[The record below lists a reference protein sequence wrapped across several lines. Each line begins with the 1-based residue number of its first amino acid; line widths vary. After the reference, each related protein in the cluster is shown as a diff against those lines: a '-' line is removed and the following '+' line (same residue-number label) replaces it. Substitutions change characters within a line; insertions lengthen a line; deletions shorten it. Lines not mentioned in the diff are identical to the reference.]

1 MKTMKTI
8 KFLTIALAMTSFI
21 ACDNDSD
28 SDDTIPV
35 VSITV
40 EDLHAPQQGGQ
51 GQPISG
57 AFTKFDFDLGMET
70 DSETDW
76 DIAFRATDIIV
87 NGGMSMG
94 TTDEPDRTGDA
105 GAYIATGTMEEI
117 TEVDINLFTQDSDS
131 GYAIMSGSGNGWY
144 TYTGPPTFLITPT
157 PGKILVFKTADG
169 KYAKV
174 EILSYYEGAPVD
186 PDAFT
191 DQSRYYT
198 FNYVYQPNSG
208 ETTF

>member
-1 MKTMKTI
+1 MKTI
-8 KFLTIALAMTSFI
+8 KFLTIALAMTSFL
-21 ACDNDSD
+21 ACSDD
-28 SDDTIPV
+28 SDDLLPV
-35 VSITV
+35 VSITI
-40 EDLHAPQQGGQ
+40 EDLHAPQEGGM

-57 AFTKFDFDLGMET
+57 PFTKFDFDTGMET

-87 NGGMSMG
+87 NGGSSMG
-94 TTDEPDRTGDA
+94 TIDEPTRNGDG
-105 GAYIATGTMEEI
+105 GAYIAMGTMADVN
-117 TEVDINLFTQDSDS
+117 EVDVSLFAQDSEN

-144 TYTGPPTFLITPT
+144 TYTGPPTFLVTPT
-157 PGKILVFKTADG
+157 AGRILVFKTADG
-169 KYAKV
+169 KFAKV
-174 EILSYYEGAPVD
+174 EILSYYQGAPD
-186 PDAFT
+186 SPDAFT

>member
-8 KFLTIALAMTSFI
+8 KFLIIALAMTSFI
-21 ACDNDSD
+21 ACDSDND

-105 GAYIATGTMEEI
+105 GAYIITGTMADV
-117 TEVDINLFTQDSDS
+117 TEVDVNLFTQDSDS
-131 GYAIMSGSGNGWY
+131 GYAIVSGSGNGWY
-144 TYTGPPTFLITPT
+144 TYSGPPTFLITPT
-157 PGKILVFKTADG
+157 AGKILVFKTADG

-174 EILSYYEGAPVD
+174 EILSYYQGAPEN

-191 DQSRYYT
+191 DPSRYYT

>member
-1 MKTMKTI
+1 
-8 KFLTIALAMTSFI
+8 MTSFL
-21 ACDNDSD
+21 ACSDD
-28 SDDTIPV
+28 SDDLLPV
-35 VSITV
+35 VSITI
-40 EDLHAPQQGGQ
+40 EDLHAPQEGGM

-57 AFTKFDFDLGMET
+57 PFTKFDFDTGMET

-87 NGGMSMG
+87 NGGSSMG
-94 TTDEPDRTGDA
+94 TIDEPTRNGDG
-105 GAYIATGTMEEI
+105 GAYIAMGTMADV
-117 TEVDINLFTQDSDS
+117 TEVDVSMFAQDSEN

-144 TYTGPPTFLITPT
+144 TYTGPPTFLVTPT
-157 PGKILVFKTADG
+157 AGRILVFKTADG
-169 KYAKV
+169 KFAKV
-174 EILSYYEGAPVD
+174 EILSYYQGAPD
-186 PDAFT
+186 SPDAFT

>member
-1 MKTMKTI
+1 MKTI
-8 KFLTIALAMTSFI
+8 KFLTIALAMTSFL
-21 ACDNDSD
+21 ACSDD
-28 SDDTIPV
+28 SDDLLPV

-40 EDLHAPQQGGQ
+40 EDLHAPQEGGL

-57 AFTKFDFDLGMET
+57 PFTKFDFDTGMET
-70 DSETDW
+70 NSETDW

-87 NGGMSMG
+87 NGGSSMG
-94 TTDEPDRTGDA
+94 TTDEPNRNGDG
-105 GAYIATGTMEEI
+105 GAYIAMGTMADV
-117 TEVDINLFTQDSDS
+117 TEVDVSLFTQDSEN

-144 TYTGPPTFLITPT
+144 TYTGPPTFLVTPT
-157 PGKILVFKTADG
+157 AGRILVFKTADG
-169 KYAKV
+169 KFAKV
-174 EILSYYEGAPVD
+174 EILSYYQGAPD
-186 PDAFT
+186 SPDAFT

>member
-21 ACDNDSD
+21 ACDSDSD
-28 SDDTIPV
+28 SDDTIPI

-40 EDLHAPQQGGQ
+40 EDLYAPQQGGQ

-117 TEVDINLFTQDSDS
+117 TEVDVNLFTQDSDS

-144 TYTGPPTFLITPT
+144 TYSGPPTFLITPT
-157 PGKILVFKTADG
+157 AGKILVFKTADG

-174 EILSYYEGAPVD
+174 EILSYYQGAPEN

-191 DQSRYYT
+191 DPSRYYT

>member
-28 SDDTIPV
+28 DSLPV
-35 VSITV
+35 ISITV
-40 EDLHAPQQGGQ
+40 EDLYAPQEGGQ

-105 GAYIATGTMEEI
+105 GAYIVTGTMADV
-117 TEVDINLFTQDSDS
+117 TEVDVNLFTQDSDS
-131 GYAIMSGSGNGWY
+131 GRAIPSGSGNGWY
-144 TYTGPPTFLITPT
+144 TYSGPPTFLITPT
-157 PGKILVFKTADG
+157 AGKILVFKTADG

-174 EILSYYEGAPVD
+174 EVLSYYQGAPEN

-191 DQSRYYT
+191 DPSRYYT

-208 ETTF
+208 ETAF

>member
-8 KFLTIALAMTSFI
+8 KFLTIALAMTSFV

-28 SDDTIPV
+28 DLLPV

-40 EDLHAPQQGGQ
+40 EDIYAPQEGGQ

-105 GAYIATGTMEEI
+105 GAYIVTGTMADV
-117 TEVDINLFTQDSDS
+117 TEVDVNLFTQDSSS

-144 TYTGPPTFLITPT
+144 TYSGPPTYLITPT
-157 PGKILVFKTADG
+157 AGKILVFKTADG

-174 EILSYYEGAPVD
+174 EILSYYQGAPEN

-191 DQSRYYT
+191 DPSRYYT

>member
-8 KFLTIALAMTSFI
+8 KFLTIALAMTSFV

-28 SDDTIPV
+28 DLLPV

-40 EDLHAPQQGGQ
+40 EDIYAPQEGGQ

-105 GAYIATGTMEEI
+105 GAYIVTGTMADV
-117 TEVDINLFTQDSDS
+117 TEVDVNLFTQDSGS

-144 TYTGPPTFLITPT
+144 TYSGPPTYLITPT
-157 PGKILVFKTADG
+157 AGKILVFKTADG

-174 EILSYYEGAPVD
+174 EILSYYQGAPEN

-191 DQSRYYT
+191 DPSRYYT

>member
-1 MKTMKTI
+1 MKTI
-8 KFLTIALAMTSFI
+8 KFLTIALAMTSFV

-28 SDDTIPV
+28 DLLPV

-40 EDLHAPQQGGQ
+40 EDIYAPQEGGQ

-105 GAYIATGTMEEI
+105 GAYIVTGTMADV
-117 TEVDINLFTQDSDS
+117 TEVDVNLFTQDSSS

-144 TYTGPPTFLITPT
+144 TYSGPPTYLITPT
-157 PGKILVFKTADG
+157 AGKILVFKTADG

-174 EILSYYEGAPVD
+174 EILSYYQGAPEN

-191 DQSRYYT
+191 DPSRYYT

>member
-8 KFLTIALAMTSFI
+8 KFLTIALAITSFI
-21 ACDNDSD
+21 ACDSD
-28 SDDTIPV
+28 SDDLLPV

-40 EDLHAPQQGGQ
+40 EDLHAPQEGGQ

-57 AFTKFDFDLGMET
+57 LFTKFDFDTGMET
-70 DSETDW
+70 DNETDW

-87 NGGMSMG
+87 NGGTSMG
-94 TTDEPDRTGDA
+94 TTDEPTRSGDA
-105 GAYIATGTMEEI
+105 GAYIATWTMADV
-117 TEVDINLFTQDSDS
+117 TEVDVNLFTQDSES
-131 GYAIMSGSGNGWY
+131 GYAIISGSGYGWY
-144 TYTGPPTFLITPT
+144 TYAGPPTYLITPT

-174 EILSYYEGAPVD
+174 EILSYYQGAPVN

-198 FNYVYQPNSG
+198 FNYVYQHNSG

>member
-1 MKTMKTI
+1 
-8 KFLTIALAMTSFI
+8 MTSFL
-21 ACDNDSD
+21 ACSDD
-28 SDDTIPV
+28 SDDLLPV
-35 VSITV
+35 VSITI
-40 EDLHAPQQGGQ
+40 EDLHAPQEGGM

-57 AFTKFDFDLGMET
+57 PFTKFDFDTGMET

-87 NGGMSMG
+87 NGGSSMG
-94 TTDEPDRTGDA
+94 TIDEPTRNGDG
-105 GAYIATGTMEEI
+105 GAYIAMGTMADV
-117 TEVDINLFTQDSDS
+117 TEVDVSLFAQDSEN

-144 TYTGPPTFLITPT
+144 TYTGPPTFLVTPT
-157 PGKILVFKTADG
+157 AGRILVFKTADG
-169 KYAKV
+169 KFAKV
-174 EILSYYEGAPVD
+174 EILSYYQGAPD
-186 PDAFT
+186 SPDVFT

>member
-8 KFLTIALAMTSFI
+8 KFLTIALAMTSFV

-28 SDDTIPV
+28 DLLPV

-40 EDLHAPQQGGQ
+40 EDIHAPQEGGQ

-105 GAYIATGTMEEI
+105 GAYIVTGTMADV
-117 TEVDINLFTQDSDS
+117 TEVDVNLFTQDSSS

-144 TYTGPPTFLITPT
+144 TYSGPPTYLITPT
-157 PGKILVFKTADG
+157 AGKILVFKTADG

-174 EILSYYEGAPVD
+174 EILSYYQGAPEN

-191 DQSRYYT
+191 DPSRYYT

>member
-1 MKTMKTI
+1 MKTI
-8 KFLTIALAMTSFI
+8 KFLTIALVMTSFL
-21 ACDNDSD
+21 ACSDD
-28 SDDTIPV
+28 SDDLLPV

-40 EDLHAPQQGGQ
+40 EDLHAPQEGGM

-57 AFTKFDFDLGMET
+57 PFTKFDFDTGMET

-87 NGGMSMG
+87 NGGSSMG
-94 TTDEPDRTGDA
+94 TIDEPTRNGDG
-105 GAYIATGTMEEI
+105 GAYIAMGTMADV
-117 TEVDINLFTQDSDS
+117 TEVDVSMFVQDSEN

-144 TYTGPPTFLITPT
+144 TYTGPPTFLVTPT
-157 PGKILVFKTADG
+157 AGRILVFKTADG
-169 KYAKV
+169 KFAKV
-174 EILSYYEGAPVD
+174 EILSYYQGAPD
-186 PDAFT
+186 SPDAFT

-198 FNYVYQPNSG
+198 FNYVYQPNEG

>member
-1 MKTMKTI
+1 M
-8 KFLTIALAMTSFI
+8 
-21 ACDNDSD
+21 
-28 SDDTIPV
+28 
-35 VSITV
+35 
-40 EDLHAPQQGGQ
+40 

-57 AFTKFDFDLGMET
+57 PFTKFDFDTGMET

-87 NGGMSMG
+87 NGGSSMG
-94 TTDEPDRTGDA
+94 TIDEPTRNGDG
-105 GAYIATGTMEEI
+105 GAYIAMGTMADV
-117 TEVDINLFTQDSDS
+117 TEVDVSMFAQDSEN

-144 TYTGPPTFLITPT
+144 TYTGPPTFLVTPT
-157 PGKILVFKTADG
+157 AGRILVFKTADG
-169 KYAKV
+169 KFAKV
-174 EILSYYEGAPVD
+174 EILSYYQGAPD
-186 PDAFT
+186 SPDALT

>member
-21 ACDNDSD
+21 ACDSDSD

-117 TEVDINLFTQDSDS
+117 TEVDVNLFTQDSDS

-174 EILSYYEGAPVD
+174 EILSYYQGAPEN

-191 DQSRYYT
+191 DPSRYYT

>member
-1 MKTMKTI
+1 MKTI
-8 KFLTIALAMTSFI
+8 KFLTIVLAMTSFL
-21 ACDNDSD
+21 ACSDD
-28 SDDTIPV
+28 SDDLLPV

-40 EDLHAPQQGGQ
+40 EDLHAPQEGWM

-57 AFTKFDFDLGMET
+57 PFTKFDFDTGMET

-87 NGGMSMG
+87 NGGSSMG
-94 TTDEPDRTGDA
+94 TIDEPTRNGDG
-105 GAYIATGTMEEI
+105 GAYIAMGTMADV
-117 TEVDINLFTQDSDS
+117 TEVDVSMFVQDSEN

-144 TYTGPPTFLITPT
+144 TYTGPPTFLVTPT
-157 PGKILVFKTADG
+157 AGRILVFKTADG
-169 KYAKV
+169 KFAKV
-174 EILSYYEGAPVD
+174 EILSYYQGAPD
-186 PDAFT
+186 SPDAFT
-191 DQSRYYT
+191 DQSIYYT

>member
-1 MKTMKTI
+1 
-8 KFLTIALAMTSFI
+8 MTSFL
-21 ACDNDSD
+21 ACSDD
-28 SDDTIPV
+28 SDDLLPV
-35 VSITV
+35 VSITI
-40 EDLHAPQQGGQ
+40 EDLHAPQEGGM

-57 AFTKFDFDLGMET
+57 PFTKFDFDTGMET

-87 NGGMSMG
+87 NGGSSMG
-94 TTDEPDRTGDA
+94 TIDEPTRNGDG
-105 GAYIATGTMEEI
+105 GAYIAMGTMADV
-117 TEVDINLFTQDSDS
+117 TEVDVSMFFQDSEN

-144 TYTGPPTFLITPT
+144 TYTGPPTFLVTPT
-157 PGKILVFKTADG
+157 AGRILVFKTADG
-169 KYAKV
+169 KFAKV
-174 EILSYYEGAPVD
+174 EILSYYQGAPD
-186 PDAFT
+186 SPDAFT

>member
-1 MKTMKTI
+1 MKTI
-8 KFLTIALAMTSFI
+8 KFLTIALAMTSFL
-21 ACDNDSD
+21 ACSDD
-28 SDDTIPV
+28 SDDLLPV

-40 EDLHAPQQGGQ
+40 EDLHAPQEGGM

-57 AFTKFDFDLGMET
+57 PFTKFDFDTGMET

-87 NGGMSMG
+87 NGGSSMG
-94 TTDEPDRTGDA
+94 TIDEPTRNGDG
-105 GAYIATGTMEEI
+105 GAYIAMGTMADV
-117 TEVDINLFTQDSDS
+117 TEVDISMFAQDSEN

-144 TYTGPPTFLITPT
+144 TYTGPPTFLVTPT
-157 PGKILVFKTADG
+157 AGRILVFKTADG
-169 KYAKV
+169 KFAKV
-174 EILSYYEGAPVD
+174 EILSYYQGAPD
-186 PDAFT
+186 SPDAFT

>member
-1 MKTMKTI
+1 MKTI
-8 KFLTIALAMTSFI
+8 KFLTIALAMTSFL
-21 ACDNDSD
+21 ACSDD
-28 SDDTIPV
+28 SDDLLPV
-35 VSITV
+35 VSITI
-40 EDLHAPQQGGQ
+40 EDLHAPQEGGM

-57 AFTKFDFDLGMET
+57 PFTKFDFDTGMET

-87 NGGMSMG
+87 NGGSSMG
-94 TTDEPDRTGDA
+94 TIDEPTRNGDG
-105 GAYIATGTMEEI
+105 GAYIAMGTMADV
-117 TEVDINLFTQDSDS
+117 TEVDVSMFAQDSEN

-144 TYTGPPTFLITPT
+144 TYTGPPTFLVTPT
-157 PGKILVFKTADG
+157 AGRILVFKTADG
-169 KYAKV
+169 KFAKV
-174 EILSYYEGAPVD
+174 EILSYYQGAPD
-186 PDAFT
+186 SPDAFT

>member
-1 MKTMKTI
+1 MKTMKMI
-8 KFLTIALAMTSFI
+8 KFLTFALAMTSFV

-28 SDDTIPV
+28 DLLPV

-40 EDLHAPQQGGQ
+40 EDIHAPQEGGQ

-105 GAYIATGTMEEI
+105 GAYIVTGTMADV
-117 TEVDINLFTQDSDS
+117 TEVDVNLFTQDSSS

-144 TYTGPPTFLITPT
+144 TYSGPPTYLITPT
-157 PGKILVFKTADG
+157 AGKILVFKTADG

-174 EILSYYEGAPVD
+174 EILSYYQGAPEN

-191 DQSRYYT
+191 DPSRYYT

>member
-21 ACDNDSD
+21 ACDSDSD
-28 SDDTIPV
+28 SDDTIPI

-40 EDLHAPQQGGQ
+40 EDLYAPQQGGQ

-144 TYTGPPTFLITPT
+144 TYSGPPTFLITPT

-174 EILSYYEGAPVD
+174 EILSYYQGAPEN
-186 PDAFT
+186 PDALT

>member
-1 MKTMKTI
+1 
-8 KFLTIALAMTSFI
+8 MTSFL
-21 ACDNDSD
+21 ACSDD
-28 SDDTIPV
+28 SDDLLPV
-35 VSITV
+35 VSITI
-40 EDLHAPQQGGQ
+40 EDLHAPQEGGM

-57 AFTKFDFDLGMET
+57 PFTKFDFDTGMET

-87 NGGMSMG
+87 NGGSSMG
-94 TTDEPDRTGDA
+94 TIDEPTRNGDG
-105 GAYIATGTMEEI
+105 GAYIAMGTMADV
-117 TEVDINLFTQDSDS
+117 TEVDVSLFAQDSEN

-144 TYTGPPTFLITPT
+144 TYTGPPTFLVTPT
-157 PGKILVFKTADG
+157 AGRILVFKTADG
-169 KYAKV
+169 KFAKV
-174 EILSYYEGAPVD
+174 EILSYYQGAPD
-186 PDAFT
+186 SPDAFT